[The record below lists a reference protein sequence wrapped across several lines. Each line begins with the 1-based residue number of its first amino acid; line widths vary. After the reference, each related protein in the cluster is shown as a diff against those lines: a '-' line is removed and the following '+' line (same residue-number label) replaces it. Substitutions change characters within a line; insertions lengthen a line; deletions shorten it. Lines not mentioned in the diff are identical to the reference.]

1 MVPLYIIIDKMELF
15 EQIVELVFS
24 GAYWY
29 LTIASI
35 AIVLLE
41 NKNPVRTVAW
51 VLLLLF
57 IPYFGLL
64 LYIVF
69 GRSFKRQSRLS
80 RKMYAQLTRST
91 NTARSQMAAVNDS
104 LVSNYQ
110 PLIKLLQ
117 KTASTPL
124 SANQNVGIY
133 TDGKTLLNDMLKDIE
148 SAKHHIHAEYYIIE
162 SDETGNAFKNALI
175 KKAQEGVK
183 VRLIYDDLGSWHLKR
198 SSIRE
203 MKKAGIR
210 LFSFFKI
217 RFPFFTT
224 KLNYRN
230 HRKIVIIDGKV
241 GYLGGFNIA
250 DRYTKG
256 LQWGVWR
263 DTHIR
268 VQGNAVINLQNIF
281 RTDWS
286 YMTKKVFKNDAY
298 FPVSTGQNNY
308 FMQIVGSGPD
318 MDWQTI
324 MQGYLYAIM
333 HAKKYIYIQ
342 NPYFLPNESIA
353 NAIQMAALRGVD
365 VRVMIPF
372 KSDEHIAFEASISY
386 MGDILK
392 SGVKILQYQKGF
404 IHAKTMIIDGELS
417 IVGTANM
424 DLRSFEQNFEVNA
437 FIYNVQKA
445 QELTNIFTSDSKDCK
460 TLSYWRWKKRP
471 IYRKIVQS
479 MARLL
484 SPAL

>member
-1 MVPLYIIIDKMELF
+1 MELL
-15 EQIVELVFS
+15 EQIVQYTLS
-24 GAYWY
+24 GTYWY
-29 LTIASI
+29 LIIASV
-35 AIVLLE
+35 AVVLLE

-57 IPYFGLL
+57 LPYFGLL

-80 RKMYAQLTRST
+80 RKMHAQLISQTQS
-91 NTARSQMAAVNDS
+91 ARTQLEPLNDS
-104 LVSNYQ
+104 LIESYQ
-110 PLIKLLQ
+110 PLIKLLH
-117 KTASTPL
+117 KTAAAPL
-124 SANQNVGIY
+124 STNNEVGIY
-133 TDGKTLLNDMLKDIE
+133 TDGTTLLTDMLKDIE
-148 SAKHHIHAEYYIIE
+148 SAKHHIHAEYYIME
-162 SDETGNAFKNALI
+162 SDETGNAFKDALI
-175 KKAQEGVK
+175 KKAKEGVK

-217 RFPFFTT
+217 RFPYFTT

-230 HRKIVIIDGKV
+230 HRKIVIIDGKI

-256 LQWGVWR
+256 LEWGVWR

-268 VQGNAVINLQNIF
+268 VQGNGVISLQNIF
-281 RTDWS
+281 RADWS
-286 YMTKKVFKNDAY
+286 YMTKRVFKSDLY
-298 FPVSTGQNNY
+298 FPVSPTPNNY

-324 MQGYLYAIM
+324 MQGYLHAIM

-342 NPYFLPNESIA
+342 TPYFLPNESIT
-353 NAIQMAALRGVD
+353 NAIEMAALRGVD
-365 VRVMIPF
+365 VRLIIPF
-372 KSDEHIAFEASISY
+372 RSDERIAFEASISY
-386 MGDILK
+386 MENILK
-392 SGVKILQYQKGF
+392 SGVKVLQYQKGF
-404 IHAKTMIIDGELS
+404 IHSKTMVIDGELS
-417 IVGTANM
+417 VVGTANM

-437 FIYNVQKA
+437 FIYNKQKA
-445 QELTNIFTSDSKDCK
+445 QELTKIFLNDAKNCK
-460 TLSYWRWKKRP
+460 KLSYWRWKRRP
-471 IYRKIVQS
+471 AWRKMLQS

>member
-1 MVPLYIIIDKMELF
+1 MQQLI
-15 EQIVELVFS
+15 EQIIEFILA

-29 LTIASI
+29 LVIASV
-35 AIVLLE
+35 AVVLLE

-57 IPYFGLL
+57 LPYFGLL

-80 RKMYAQLTRST
+80 RKMHSQLISQTK
-91 NTARSQMAAVNDS
+91 NARDQLEPLSDS
-104 LVSNYQ
+104 LIEKHQ
-110 PLIKLLQ
+110 PLIKLLH
-117 KTASTPL
+117 KTANAPL
-124 SANQNVGIY
+124 STNNQVNYY
-133 TDGKTLLNDMLKDIE
+133 TDGKSLLADMLKDIE
-148 SAKHHIHAEYYIIE
+148 QAKHHIHAEYYIIE
-162 SDETGNAFKNALI
+162 SDETGNAFKDALI
-175 KKAQEGVK
+175 KKAKEGVK

-198 SSIRE
+198 SAIRE

-230 HRKIVIIDGKV
+230 HRKILIIDGNI
-241 GYLGGFNIA
+241 GYLGGFNVA

-256 LQWGVWR
+256 LNWGVWR

-268 VQGNAVINLQNIF
+268 VQGNSVVSLQNIF
-281 RTDWS
+281 RADWS
-286 YMTKKVFKNDAY
+286 YMTKKVFQKPAY
-298 FPVSTGQNNY
+298 FPISTTTNNY

-318 MDWQTI
+318 MNWQTI
-324 MQGYLYAIM
+324 MQGYLHAIM

-404 IHAKTMIIDGELS
+404 IHAKTMVIDGELS

-437 FIYNVQKA
+437 FIYNQQKA
-445 QELTNIFTSDSKDCK
+445 QELTELFIHDCKDCK

-471 IYRKIVQS
+471 IYRKVVQS
-479 MARLL
+479 IARLL

>member
-1 MVPLYIIIDKMELF
+1 MELF
-15 EQIVELVFS
+15 EQIVEFILS
-24 GAYWY
+24 GTYWY
-29 LTIASI
+29 FIIASV
-35 AIVLLE
+35 AVVLLE

-57 IPYFGLL
+57 LPYFGLL

-80 RKMYAQLTRST
+80 RKMHTQLINQTQ
-91 NTARSQMAAVNDS
+91 NARNQLAPINDT
-104 LVSNYQ
+104 LLENYQ

-117 KTASTPL
+117 RTAGTPL
-124 SANQNVGIY
+124 STNHSVDIY
-133 TDGKTLLNDMLKDIE
+133 TDGKTLLADMLKDIE
-148 SAKHHIHAEYYIIE
+148 QAKHHIHAEYYIIE
-162 SDETGNAFKNALI
+162 SDETGDAFKNALI

-183 VRLIYDDLGSWHLKR
+183 VRLIYDDLGSWYLKR
-198 SSIRE
+198 SAIRE

-217 RFPFFTT
+217 RFPYFTT

-256 LQWGVWR
+256 LDWGVWR

-268 VQGNAVINLQNIF
+268 VQGNSVISLQNIF
-281 RTDWS
+281 RADWS
-286 YMTKKVFKNDAY
+286 YMTKKVFKSDAY
-298 FPVSTGQNNY
+298 FPVSSTPNNY

-318 MDWQTI
+318 IDWQTI
-324 MQGYLYAIM
+324 MQGYLHAIM

-342 NPYFLPNESIA
+342 TPYFLPNESIA
-353 NAIQMAALRGVD
+353 NAIEMAALRGVD
-365 VRVMIPF
+365 VRLMIPF
-372 KSDEHIAFEASISY
+372 RSDERIAFEASISY
-386 MGDILK
+386 MENILK
-392 SGVKILQYQKGF
+392 SGVKVLQYHKGF
-404 IHAKTMIIDGELS
+404 IHSKTMVIDGELS
-417 IVGTANM
+417 VVGTANM

-437 FIYNVQKA
+437 FIYNTQKA
-445 QELTNIFTSDSKDCK
+445 QELTKIFLHDAKSCK
-460 TLSYWRWKKRP
+460 KLSYWRWKKRP
-471 IYRKIVQS
+471 IWRKMLQS
-479 MARLL
+479 IARLL

>member
-1 MVPLYIIIDKMELF
+1 MEIL
-15 EQIVELVFS
+15 EQIIEYTLS

-29 LTIASI
+29 LIIASV
-35 AIVLLE
+35 AVVLLE

-57 IPYFGLL
+57 LPYFGLL
-64 LYIVF
+64 LYVVF

-80 RKMYAQLTRST
+80 RKMHSQLISQTKS
-91 NTARSQMAAVNDS
+91 ARTQLEPINDS
-104 LVSNYQ
+104 LIQKYQ
-110 PLIKLLQ
+110 PLINLLH
-117 KTASTPL
+117 KTAASPL
-124 SANQNVGIY
+124 STNNQADIY
-133 TDGKTLLNDMLKDIE
+133 TDGKTLLTDMLRDIE
-148 SAKHHIHAEYYIIE
+148 QAKHHIHAEYYILE
-162 SDETGNAFKNALI
+162 SDETGNAFKDALI

-183 VRLIYDDLGSWHLKR
+183 VRLIYDDLGSWHLKN
-198 SSIRE
+198 SAIRE

-217 RFPFFTT
+217 RFPYFTT

-230 HRKIVIIDGKV
+230 HRKIVIIDGKI

-268 VQGNAVINLQNIF
+268 VQGNGVISLQNIF
-281 RTDWS
+281 RADWS
-286 YMTKKVFKNDAY
+286 YMTKRVFKSDQY
-298 FPVSTGQNNY
+298 FPVSPTPNNY

-324 MQGYLYAIM
+324 MQGYLHAIM

-342 NPYFLPNESIA
+342 TPYFLPNESIT
-353 NAIQMAALRGVD
+353 NAIEMAALRGVD
-365 VRVMIPF
+365 VRLMIPF
-372 KSDEHIAFEASISY
+372 RSDERVAFEASISY
-386 MGDILK
+386 MENILK
-392 SGVKILQYQKGF
+392 SGVKVLQYQKGF
-404 IHAKTMIIDGELS
+404 IHSKTMVIDGELS
-417 IVGTANM
+417 VVGTANM

-437 FIYNVQKA
+437 FIYNTQKA
-445 QELTNIFTSDSKDCK
+445 QELTKIFMHDAQSCRK
-460 TLSYWRWKKRP
+460 LSYWRWKKRP
-471 IYRKIVQS
+471 IYRKVLQS

>member
-1 MVPLYIIIDKMELF
+1 MELF
-15 EQIVELVFS
+15 EQIVEFIFS
-24 GAYWY
+24 SAYWY
-29 LTIASI
+29 LTFASI
-35 AIVLLE
+35 VVVLLE

-57 IPYFGLL
+57 LPYFGLL

-80 RKMYAQLTRST
+80 RKMHSQLTHLI
-91 NTARSQMAAVNDS
+91 NTTRTHDTSANDS
-104 LVSNYQ
+104 LIATYQ

-117 KTASTPL
+117 KTTKTPL
-124 SANQNVGIY
+124 SANHKVDIY
-133 TDGKTLLNDMLKDIE
+133 TDGQTLLTDMLKDIE

-162 SDETGNAFKNALI
+162 SDETGDAFKNALI

-183 VRLIYDDLGSWHLKR
+183 VRLIYDDLGSWRLKR

-230 HRKIVIIDGKV
+230 HRKIVIIDGKI

-256 LQWGVWR
+256 LQWGIWR

-286 YMTKKVFKNDAY
+286 YMTKKVFRNDAY
-298 FPVSTGQNNY
+298 FPISSTGNNY

-324 MQGYLYAIM
+324 MQGYLHAIM
-333 HAKKYIYIQ
+333 NAKHYIYIQ
-342 NPYFLPNESIA
+342 TPYFLPNESIA
-353 NAIQMAALRGVD
+353 NAIEMAALRGVD
-365 VRVMIPF
+365 VQLMIPF
-372 KSDEHIAFEASISY
+372 RSDEHIAFEASISY
-386 MGDILK
+386 MENILK
-392 SGVKILQYQKGF
+392 SGVKVLQYQKGF
-404 IHAKTMIIDGELS
+404 IHSKTMVIDGELS
-417 IVGTANM
+417 VVGTANM

-437 FIYNVQKA
+437 FIYNTQKA
-445 QELTNIFTSDSKDCK
+445 QELTQIFILDAKSCK
-460 TLSYWRWKKRP
+460 KLSYWRWKRRP
-471 IYRKIVQS
+471 MHRKVLQAL
-479 MARLL
+479 ARLL